1 MHSDILRCMKYLEIY
16 SSLKNSIAE
25 RKFSADL
32 QIPSEAELCEQFGV
46 ARNTVRQALAM
57 LLSQGLIEKHKGKGS
72 FITPKGERKT
82 GVIGLLIPDF
92 SSASFFS
99 SLKSELETSA
109 AKLGYKVRLET
120 SWRTTD
126 DEMVKAIRK
135 AARKLAV
142 DRVEGVIFRPHL
154 NPEHIEANKEILN
167 IFRHTETPVVL
178 IDSDISPRP
187 ERSDCDLVA
196 VDNVSAG
203 RRIAAHLLDS
213 GRRHIAFM
221 MSGVEI
227 GSNANWENR
236 LFGIAGEVAVRG
248 MDDGVSTLR
257 FTPDDTRSLR
267 ALFRSRRRPDAIACG
282 NDRTATMLVESLET
296 IGIRVPEDVAITGFD
311 DESFARLSI
320 PPLTTIRQP
329 AGLIAKTAFKTLLAR
344 IRYPQNDHKEIL
356 LDAPLIIRKS
366 SSIPNISD
374 GNSIKNPMLR
384 KSCKA

>member
-1 MHSDILRCMKYLEIY
+1 MKYLDIY
-16 SSLKNSIAE
+16 QVLKKGITDSEFDSE
-25 RKFSADL
+25 RR
-32 QIPSEAELCEQFGV
+32 IPSEPELCRRFGT
-46 ARNTVRQALAM
+46 ARNTVRQALA
-57 LLSQGLIEKHKGKGS
+57 LLQRQGLIETIKGKGA
-72 FITPKGERKT
+72 FITKKGERKT

-92 SSASFFS
+92 SSSSFFS
-99 SLKSELETSA
+99 SLKSELETNA
-109 AKLGYKVRLET
+109 AKLGYKVRLEA

-203 RRIAAHLLDS
+203 RRIAAHLLET
-213 GRRHIAFM
+213 GRRRLSFM

-282 NDRTATMLVESLET
+282 NDRTAAMLVESLKA
-296 IGIRVPEDVAITGFD
+296 IGIRVPEDVAVTGFD
-311 DESFARLSI
+311 DESFARSSI

-366 SSIPNISD
+366 SSSPKISD
-374 GNSIKNPMLR
+374 SNSIKNPMLR

>member
-1 MHSDILRCMKYLEIY
+1 MKYLDIY
-16 SSLKNSIAE
+16 QTLKKSISDLEFDPE
-25 RKFSADL
+25 RR
-32 QIPSEAELCEQFGV
+32 IPSEPELCRRFGT
-46 ARNTVRQALAM
+46 ARNTVRQALA
-57 LLSQGLIEKHKGKGS
+57 LLQKQGLIETIKGKGT
-72 FITPKGERKT
+72 FITKKGERKT

-99 SLKSELETSA
+99 TLKSELENSA
-109 AKLGYKVRLET
+109 EKLGYKIRLET
-120 SWRTTD
+120 SRQTTG
-126 DEMVKAIRK
+126 EQMVKNIRM

-154 NPEHIEANKEILN
+154 NPEHIEANKEILS

-203 RRIAAHLLDS
+203 RRIAAHLLET
-213 GRRHIAFM
+213 GRRHLSFM

-227 GSNANWENR
+227 ASNANWENR

-282 NDRTATMLVESLET
+282 NDRTAAMLVESLKA
-296 IGIRVPEDVAITGFD
+296 IGIRVPEDVAVTGFD
-311 DESFARLSI
+311 DESFARSSI

-329 AGLIAKTAFKTLLAR
+329 AALIAKTAFKTLLAR

>member
-1 MHSDILRCMKYLEIY
+1 MKYLEIY
-16 SSLKNSIAE
+16 ASLKKGITE
-25 RKFSADL
+25 REFESDRRL
-32 QIPSEAELCEQFGV
+32 PSEPELCRRFAA
-46 ARNTVRQALAM
+46 ARNTVRQALA
-57 LLSQGLIEKHKGKGS
+57 LLQKEGLIETIKGKGA
-72 FITPKGERKT
+72 FITKRGERKT

-99 SLKSELETSA
+99 SLKSELESNA
-109 AKLGYKVRLET
+109 AKLGYKIRLET
-120 SWRTTD
+120 SRHAAGD
-126 DEMVKAIRK
+126 QMVKSIRK

-154 NPEHIEANKEILN
+154 NPEHSDANKEILR
-167 IFRHTETPVVL
+167 IFQHTETPVVL

-187 ERSDCDLVA
+187 ERSDCDLIA

-213 GRRHIAFM
+213 GRRKIAFL

-248 MDDGVSTLR
+248 LDDGVSTLR
-257 FTPDDTRSLR
+257 FHPGDTDALR
-267 ALFRSRRRPDAIACG
+267 TLFRSRRRPDAIACG
-282 NDRTATMLVESLET
+282 NDRAAAMLVKSLMD
-296 IGIRVPEDVAITGFD
+296 IGKRVPEDVAVTGFD
-311 DESFARLSI
+311 DESIARSSV

-344 IRYPQNDHKEIL
+344 IRYPQNDPKEIL
-356 LDAPLIIRKS
+356 LDAPLIVRS
-366 SSIPNISD
+366 SS
-374 GNSIKNPMLR
+374 M
-384 KSCKA
+384 

>member
-1 MHSDILRCMKYLEIY
+1 MKYLEIY
-16 SSLKNSIAE
+16 ASLRNSITKQE
-25 RKFSADL
+25 FGPDRR
-32 QIPSEAELCEQFGV
+32 IPSEPELCRRFTA
-46 ARNTVRQALAM
+46 ARNTVRQAIA
-57 LLSQGLIEKHKGKGS
+57 LLQKEGLVETVKGKGA
-72 FITPKGERKT
+72 FITKRGERKT
-82 GVIGLLIPDF
+82 GIIGLLIPDF
-92 SSASFFS
+92 SSASFFA
-99 SLKSELETSA
+99 SLKSELESCA
-109 AKLGYKVRLET
+109 AKLGYKIRLET
-120 SWRTTD
+120 FRQTSG
-126 DEMVKAIRK
+126 EQIVEEIRK
-135 AARKLAV
+135 SARKLAV

-154 NPEHIEANKEILN
+154 NPEHSKANKEILS

-366 SSIPNISD
+366 T
-374 GNSIKNPMLR
+374 GHVQ
-384 KSCKA
+384 

>member
-1 MHSDILRCMKYLEIY
+1 MKYLEIY
-16 SSLKNSIAE
+16 ASLRNSITKQE
-25 RKFSADL
+25 FGPDRR
-32 QIPSEAELCEQFGV
+32 IPSEPELCRRFTA
-46 ARNTVRQALAM
+46 ARNTVRQAIA
-57 LLSQGLIEKHKGKGS
+57 LLQKEGLVETVKGKGA
-72 FITPKGERKT
+72 FITKRGERKT
-82 GVIGLLIPDF
+82 GIIGLLIPDF
-92 SSASFFS
+92 SSASFFA
-99 SLKSELETSA
+99 SLKSELESYA
-109 AKLGYKVRLET
+109 AKQGYKIRLET
-120 SWRTTD
+120 FRQTSG
-126 DEMVKAIRK
+126 EQIVEEIRK
-135 AARKLAV
+135 SARKLAV

-154 NPEHIEANKEILN
+154 NPEHSKANKEILS

-221 MSGVEI
+221 MYGVEI
-227 GSNANWENR
+227 GSNANCENR

-248 MDDGVSTLR
+248 ISDGVCTLR
-257 FTPDDTRSLR
+257 FPPDDTKSLR

-282 NDRTATMLVESLET
+282 NDRTAAMLVESLKD
-296 IGIRVPEDVAITGFD
+296 IGIRVPEDVAVTGFD
-311 DESFARLSI
+311 DESFARSSI

>member
-1 MHSDILRCMKYLEIY
+1 MKYLDIY
-16 SSLKNSIAE
+16 RSLKEGITGREFDPE
-25 RKFSADL
+25 RR
-32 QIPSEAELCEQFGV
+32 IPSEPELCRRFGT
-46 ARNTVRQALAM
+46 ARNTVRQALA
-57 LLSQGLIEKHKGKGS
+57 LLQKQGLIETIKGKGT
-72 FITPKGERKT
+72 FITKKGERKT

-99 SLKSELETSA
+99 TLKSELENSA
-109 AKLGYKVRLET
+109 EKLGYKIRLET
-120 SWRTTD
+120 SRNTTS
-126 DEMVKAIRK
+126 EQMVNEIRV

-154 NPEHIEANKEILN
+154 NPKHIEANKEILS
-167 IFRHTETPVVL
+167 IFHHTETPVVL

-187 ERSDCDLVA
+187 ERSDCDLIA

-203 RRIAAHLLDS
+203 RRIAAHLLET
-213 GRRHIAFM
+213 GRRHLSFM

-227 GSNANWENR
+227 ASNANWENR

-248 MDDGVSTLR
+248 LDDGVSTLR

-282 NDRTATMLVESLET
+282 NDKTAAMLVESLKA
-296 IGIRVPEDVAITGFD
+296 IGIRVPEDVAVTGFD
-311 DESFARLSI
+311 DESFARSSI

-366 SSIPNISD
+366 SSSPKISAS
-374 GNSIKNPMLR
+374 NSIKNPMLR
-384 KSCKA
+384 KSCRA